1 MQEILAYI
9 SKATLGLLSPDRA
22 ETNYSAI
29 HYTLH
34 QDATLCLHDEHVY
47 PVVLLSVSF
56 YYTRQFPSI
65 AECKFTIPSKGCD
78 QLHCYMSGP
87 ARGRYGQF
95 VVHGMPTL
103 TVNSVAQW
111 GRYATNA
118 AGFRKLDTT
127 INCLEFNSQEF
138 HVLCQRLRSEAAKA
152 YYERSLVT

>member
-34 QDATLCLHDEHVY
+34 QDATLCSYDDHMY

-56 YYTRQFPSI
+56 YYERQFSAI
-65 AECKFTIPSKGCD
+65 VECKFTISSKGSN
-78 QLHCYMSGP
+78 QLHGYMRGP
-87 ARGRYGQF
+87 ASNRYVQF
-95 VVHGMPTL
+95 MVHGMPVL
-103 TVNSVAQW
+103 TANSVTQW
-111 GRYATNA
+111 YRHPADA
-118 AGFRKLDTT
+118 DGFHKLDTT
-127 INCLEFNSQEF
+127 IYFLEFGGQEF
-138 HVLCQRLRSEAAKA
+138 YALCQQLSRAAAKA